1 MASVDWEAVAGGVVK
16 INIKIVTKI
25 YGKTPAMDSFLRKKN
40 SMTSN
45 ILWIF
50 WHFSDSYAIEHW
62 RTPAACNFIKKISRL
77 AFSCEFCYTIEHVCS
92 KRPGD
97 RFCFFG
103 FAFCFCSL
111 CFTWIDINRFFTHQ
125 KTAPKNVLEATCLKV
140 SECTLFSLFI
150 NPLSGNPTKWSN
162 TLDKFVGKS
171 QRIVWVWLNILWGWR
186 LKG

>member
-1 MASVDWEAVAGGVVK
+1 MCISRVTNVSFSE
-16 INIKIVTKI
+16 KIVYHRWHLLIERQLLEVLLKLTLKLSLKFTGRHLQWI
-25 YGKTPAMDSFLRKKN
+25 PFWEKKN

-125 KTAPKNVLEATCLKV
+125 KTAPKN
-140 SECTLFSLFI
+140 LF
-150 NPLSGNPTKWSN
+150 
-162 TLDKFVGKS
+162 
-171 QRIVWVWLNILWGWR
+171 
-186 LKG
+186 